1 MRIGMIGTENTHV
14 DQILEYLNVRELAPG
29 TRVAALAG
37 GASERN
43 EQLRA
48 HGGVERIVDHP
59 GELLGLVDAV
69 IITDRHGGLHREHA
83 LPFLAEGLPVFV
95 DKPLACSVA
104 DAEAIVAAAR
114 EHDALLTSYSALR
127 WIPDTEALAAE
138 LTVIG
143 APQVVVT
150 TGPAD
155 PASPYGGIW
164 FYGIHPVDVALRLV
178 GGDIG
183 EVHVE
188 RTGRTVV
195 ARVRVGDTLVV
206 VNLVAPD
213 EVTRVPFHAMV
224 VGATGVA
231 ARPLVLDD
239 WYVAP
244 GLEAFLRMVAS
255 GRPPIDHDDLL
266 RPIRVLDAVAMAL

>member
-1 MRIGMIGTENTHV
+1 MIGTENTHV

-29 TRVAALAG
+29 TRVVALAG
-37 GASERN
+37 GATERN

-48 HGGVERIVDHP
+48 HGGVERIVDAP
-59 GELLGLVDAV
+59 TELLGQVDAV

-83 LPFLAEGLPVFV
+83 VPFLAEGLPVFV

-104 DAEAIVAAAR
+104 DAEAIVAVAR

-127 WIPDTEALAAE
+127 WIPDTEALVAE
-138 LTVIG
+138 LPTVG
-143 APQVVVT
+143 TPQVVVT

-155 PASPYGGIW
+155 EASPYGGIW
-164 FYGIHPVDVALRLV
+164 FYGIHSVDVALRLV
-178 GGDIG
+178 PGEIG
-183 EVHVE
+183 EVRVE
-188 RTGRTVV
+188 RSVETVI

-206 VNLVAPD
+206 VNLVRPEEIA
-213 EVTRVPFHAMV
+213 RVPFHAMV
-224 VGATGVA
+224 VGRTGIA

-244 GLEAFLRMVAS
+244 GLEAFLRMV
-255 GRPPIDHDDLL
+255 GTGHPPIGYDDLL
-266 RPIRVLDAVAMAL
+266 RPIRVLDAVAAAL